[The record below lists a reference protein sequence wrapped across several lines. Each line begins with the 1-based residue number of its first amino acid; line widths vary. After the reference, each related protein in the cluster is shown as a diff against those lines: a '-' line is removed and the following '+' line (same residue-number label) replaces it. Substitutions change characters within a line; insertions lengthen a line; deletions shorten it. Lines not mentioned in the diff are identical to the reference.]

1 MRARF
6 ASRCRSTRGPTGGGS
21 QVETEAVPQITTRAP
36 CFRCFSTVSLMAPAV
51 LSK

>member
-6 ASRCRSTRGPTGGGS
+6 DQQVTFDARPIGGGS
-21 QVETEAVPQITTRAP
+21 QLATEAVPQITTRAP
-36 CFRCFSTVSLMAPAV
+36 VASNGSTASLIGPAV